1 MSAELVGI
9 LSVGATLVV
18 GGLAT
23 AGAVVGLILRL
34 DSRSSDRMDAMEERL
49 SARMDRTDA
58 RMDGMEA
65 RMDRMEVR
73 MGRMEVRMDGLEVR
87 MGRMEVRMDRM
98 DSRMD
103 RMESRMDNLESRQYE
118 LVQAVVRM
126 DATQQAMLETLARI
140 EAHTGSVGNPP
151 GQPALLETGS
161 SAGDEPR
168 QSAPARA

>member
-23 AGAVVGLILRL
+23 AGAVVGLMLRL
-34 DSRSSDRMDAMEERL
+34 DSRSSARMDAMEERL
-49 SARMDRTDA
+49 SARMDR
-58 RMDGMEA
+58 MDA
-65 RMDRMEVR
+65 RMDRMEA
-73 MGRMEVRMDGLEVR
+73 
-87 MGRMEVRMDRM
+87 RMDRM

-103 RMESRMDNLESRQYE
+103 SLESRQYE

-140 EAHTGSVGNPP
+140 EERAGSADNPP
-151 GQPALLETGS
+151 GQPALVESGS

-168 QSAPARA
+168 QSAPTPA

>member
-1 MSAELVGI
+1 
-9 LSVGATLVV
+9 
-18 GGLAT
+18 
-23 AGAVVGLILRL
+23 
-34 DSRSSDRMDAMEERL
+34 
-49 SARMDRTDA
+49 
-58 RMDGMEA
+58 
-65 RMDRMEVR
+65 
-73 MGRMEVRMDGLEVR
+73 
-87 MGRMEVRMDRM
+87 MDRM

-168 QSAPARA
+168 QSAPTRA

>member
-49 SARMDRTDA
+49 NARMDRTDA
-58 RMDGMEA
+58 RMDRMEA
-65 RMDRMEVR
+65 RMDRMEA
-73 MGRMEVRMDGLEVR
+73 
-87 MGRMEVRMDRM
+87 RMDRM

-103 RMESRMDNLESRQYE
+103 SLESRQYE

-126 DATQQAMLETLARI
+126 DATQHAMLETLTRI
-140 EAHTGSVGNPP
+140 EARTRPAGDPP
-151 GQPALLETGS
+151 GQPALFETGS
-161 SAGDEPR
+161 SAGDDPR
-168 QSAPARA
+168 QSAPTPA